1 MSAIPD
7 YGAALPAK
15 FRTASTGDIKQLG
28 IKKLFRMLIL
38 GPSFSG
44 KNNLC
49 MYILKN
55 APNAFTHLHII
66 ARNPDQELYR
76 YLQEKLAGF
85 ITVHEADAPP
95 HVDQI
100 RKTKGDGVELCI
112 IDDYSNDKLLM
123 EKVFSHYFTRGRHL
137 KLSMICLVHSYFACP
152 KMITLN
158 AEYVAIL
165 KANSKRDL
173 KMVFKDFNIP
183 GTTENGLIRAYEQA
197 TASKGQMLFIDSVKG
212 EMRFN
217 FDKPVKQSRYE
228 YTSDSTEL

>member
-1 MSAIPD
+1 MSSIPD

-15 FRTASTGDIKQLG
+15 FRTASAGDIKGLG

-55 APNAFTHLHII
+55 SPHAFAHLHII

-85 ITVHEADAPP
+85 ITIHDHDAPP

-100 RKTKGDGVELCI
+100 RKTKGDGIELVI
-112 IDDYSNDKLLM
+112 IDDFSSDKLLM
-123 EKVFSHYFTRGRHL
+123 EKVFSHYYIRGRHL
-137 KLSMICLVHSYFACP
+137 KLSTICLIHSYFACP
-152 KMITLN
+152 KMIRLN
-158 AEYVAIL
+158 SEYIAIL
-165 KANSKRDL
+165 KANSRRDI
-173 KMVFKDFNIP
+173 KMVNTDFNI
-183 GTTENGLIRAYEQA
+183 TDMSDDRMMSAYERA
-197 TASKGQMLFIDSVKG
+197 TANKGHMLFIDSIKG
-212 EMRFN
+212 KLRFN
-217 FDKPVKQSRYE
+217 FNKLVKQSRLE
-228 YTSDSTEL
+228 YTSEEEE

>member
-100 RKTKGDGVELCI
+100 RKTKGDGVELVI
-112 IDDYSNDKLLM
+112 IDDYSSDKLLM
-123 EKVFSHYFTRGRHL
+123 EKVFSHYFIRGRHL
-137 KLSMICLVHSYFACP
+137 KLSTICLIHSYFACP
-152 KMITLN
+152 KMIRLN
-158 AEYVAIL
+158 SEYIAIL
-165 KANSKRDL
+165 KANSRRDI
-173 KMVFKDFNIP
+173 KMVNTDFNIT
-183 GTTENGLIRAYEQA
+183 GMSDDRMMRAYERC
-197 TASKGQMLFIDSVKG
+197 TASKGQCLLIDSVRN
-212 EMRFN
+212 EIRSNFN
-217 FDKPVKQSRYE
+217 TVIEPES
-228 YTSDSTEL
+228 LGPP

>member
-137 KLSMICLVHSYFACP
+137 KLSTIYLVHSYFACP
-152 KMITLN
+152 KMIRLN

>member
-1 MSAIPD
+1 MSSIPD

-15 FRTASTGDIKQLG
+15 FRTASAGDIKGLG

-55 APNAFTHLHII
+55 SPHAFAHLHII

-76 YLQEKLAGF
+76 YLQEKLTGF
-85 ITVHEADAPP
+85 ITIHDQGAPP

-100 RKTKGDGVELCI
+100 RKTKGDGIELVI
-112 IDDYSNDKLLM
+112 IDDFSNDKLLM
-123 EKVFSHYFTRGRHL
+123 EKVFSHYYTRGRHL
-137 KLSMICLVHSYFACP
+137 CLSTICLIHSYFACP
-152 KMITLN
+152 KMLRLN
-158 AEYVAIL
+158 SEYVAIL
-165 KANSKRDL
+165 KANSNREM

-183 GTTENGLIRAYEQA
+183 GTTEEGLIRAYERA
-197 TASKGQMLFIDSVKG
+197 TANKGQMLFIDSIKG
-212 EMRFN
+212 ELRFN
-217 FDKPVKQSRYE
+217 FNKLVKQSRLE
-228 YTSDSTEL
+228 YTSEEEE